1 MEFLT
6 AKLTGKTQHPH
17 GHTGRRGYMSNK
29 YVKISP
35 SGELMGESS
44 LVPPDYW
51 EKYEEE
57 EEEELLLQQ
66 WQQSENDKETGS

>member
-1 MEFLT
+1 
-6 AKLTGKTQHPH
+6 
-17 GHTGRRGYMSNK
+17 MSNK

-35 SGELMGESS
+35 SGELMGEPS

-57 EEEELLLQQ
+57 EEELELLQW

>member
-1 MEFLT
+1 
-6 AKLTGKTQHPH
+6 
-17 GHTGRRGYMSNK
+17 MSNK

-35 SGELMGESS
+35 SGELMGEPS

-57 EEEELLLQQ
+57 EELKLQWWEQAESDEE
-66 WQQSENDKETGS
+66 SIT

>member
-1 MEFLT
+1 
-6 AKLTGKTQHPH
+6 
-17 GHTGRRGYMSNK
+17 MSNK

-35 SGELMGESS
+35 SGELMGEPS

-51 EKYEEE
+51 EKYE